1 MDLQAWRE
9 QQKSGIPA
17 DADVQDAAV
26 QEGEVDDLEIE
37 EVDEEEVIDFDDEPE
52 SDAEEVSDAEVQ
64 GEDHELPEAQ
74 KTAFQKA
81 LEREKRKMK
90 EEQDTMRSE
99 LEQQY
104 NPYIAFF
111 DQLGIQDPSIA
122 LKAIE
127 DNRLRKQAEQLADDQ
142 GWTDDQ
148 ALQYLRQRQ
157 EQHRLSEELQDL
169 RVANQI
175 NELADNPDYAGI
187 KGMKEQI
194 KGKIAS
200 SGGALSAEEA
210 YWALGGKERA
220 AQLKRE
226 TAQREIAK
234 RSTAKRT
241 VQTDTSAVPSGEK
254 PLPADVRQA
263 AKAAGISEKEARRL
277 VDMPNDL
284 EGYRKWKKQGRA

>member
-1 MDLQAWRE
+1 MDLQAWRN
-9 QQKSGIPA
+9 QQKTGIPA

-26 QEGEVDDLEIE
+26 QEEEVEDLEAE
-37 EVDEEEVIDFDDEPE
+37 EAEEEVIDSDDESE
-52 SDAEEVSDAEVQ
+52 ADAEVQ
-64 GEDHELPEAQ
+64 DEEPALPEAQ

-104 NPYIAFF
+104 NPYKAFF

-194 KGKIAS
+194 KGKIAA

-241 VQTDTSAVPSGEK
+241 VQTDTSAVPSGDK
-254 PLPADVRQA
+254 PLPVEVRQA

>member
-9 QQKSGIPA
+9 QKQTGIPA

-26 QEGEVDDLEIE
+26 QE
-37 EVDEEEVIDFDDEPE
+37 EEEVEELERDADPDEIEDPAEDSEIDTEGEPDPEQDEEP
-52 SDAEEVSDAEVQ
+52 
-64 GEDHELPEAQ
+64 ELPEAQ

-104 NPYIAFF
+104 NPYKSFF
-111 DQLGIQDPSIA
+111 DQLGITDPAIA

-127 DNRLRKQAEQLADDQ
+127 DNRLLKQAEQLADDQ
-142 GWTDDQ
+142 GWSDDQ
-148 ALQYLRQRQ
+148 ALKYLKQRQ
-157 EQHRLSEELQDL
+157 EQHRLSEELHDL
-169 RVANQI
+169 RISNQI

-194 KGKIAS
+194 KSKITA

-210 YWALGGKERA
+210 YWAVGGKERA

-226 TAQREIAK
+226 TTQREIAK
-234 RSTAKRT
+234 RATAKRT
-241 VQTDTSAVPSGEK
+241 VQTDTAASANGEK
-254 PLPADVRQA
+254 TLPEEVRQA

>member
-1 MDLQAWRE
+1 MDLQAWRD
-9 QQKSGIPA
+9 QQKTGIPA

-26 QEGEVDDLEIE
+26 QEEEVEDLEVE
-37 EVDEEEVIDFDDEPE
+37 EAEEEVIDSEA
-52 SDAEEVSDAEVQ
+52 DAEEESEVQ
-64 GEDHELPEAQ
+64 DEEPALPEAQ

-104 NPYIAFF
+104 NPYKAFF

-254 PLPADVRQA
+254 PLPAEVRQA